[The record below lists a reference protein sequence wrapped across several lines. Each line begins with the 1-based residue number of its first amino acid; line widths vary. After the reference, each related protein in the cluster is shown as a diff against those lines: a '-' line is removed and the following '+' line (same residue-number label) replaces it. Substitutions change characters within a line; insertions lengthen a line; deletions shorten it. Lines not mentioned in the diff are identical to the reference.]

1 MILLQQL
8 QVDPGLAV
16 KAVKKG
22 LGHKIAQVFIT
33 LPVFAQEHQVIALV
47 VDAVGPVR
55 HPAGGYI
62 HFAADDGLDP
72 CRLGGFVEVNAAVHH
87 SVVCNGHG
95 SLAQLLDP
103 VHHGIDAAGTV

>member
-22 LGHKIAQVFIT
+22 LGNKIAQVFIT
-33 LPVFAQEHQVIALV
+33 LSVFAQEHQVIALV

-72 CRLGGFVEVNAAVHH
+72 CRLGGFVEVDAAVHH
-87 SVVCNGHG
+87 SVVRNGHG

-103 VHHGIDAAGTV
+103 VHHGINAAGTV

>member
-1 MILLQQL
+1 M
-8 QVDPGLAV
+8 
-16 KAVKKG
+16 KKG
-22 LGHKIAQVFIT
+22 LGHKIAQVFIA

-55 HPAGGYI
+55 HPAWGHI

-72 CRLGGFVEVNAAVHH
+72 CRLGGLVEVNAAVHD
-87 SVVCNGHG
+87 SVVRNGHG